1 MCKVTQNIVTDLNE
15 QPALMNDLISTL
27 TEFSTG
33 TPWWDEN
40 YKRVLIIARGSSARV
55 GELLVR
61 SVAKSHPGLVT
72 SFSPTDITADQDLR
86 NVLVIAISQSGST
99 DEVVRAAALAQQN
112 HAYVIAITNDP
123 QSQLAKHCDYLVNLN
138 LGPERAVPATKTVTA
153 TALVLLMIA
162 NVINGQKIESKQW
175 LLLPDLIQKVLKSKS
190 NGLAQIPAFVLSRGV
205 GTPIAMEAALKF
217 TEITKVPVVALSAND
232 FLHGTTAALKP
243 SDEVLL
249 ISLADDDLPGG
260 LDLVKKHLEAK
271 AINWHVIDSSMF
283 CNSDF
288 PSSLQAIISLVQVQ
302 VCVLETCINLG
313 IDPDQD
319 VGLTK
324 ITKT

>member
-1 MCKVTQNIVTDLNE
+1 M
-15 QPALMNDLISTL
+15 
-27 TEFSTG
+27 
-33 TPWWDEN
+33 
-40 YKRVLIIARGSSARV
+40 
-55 GELLVR
+55 
-61 SVAKSHPGLVT
+61 
-72 SFSPTDITADQDLR
+72 
-86 NVLVIAISQSGST
+86 
-99 DEVVRAAALAQQN
+99 
-112 HAYVIAITNDP
+112 
-123 QSQLAKHCDYLVNLN
+123 
-138 LGPERAVPATKTVTA
+138 
-153 TALVLLMIA
+153 
-162 NVINGQKIESKQW
+162 
-175 LLLPDLIQKVLKSKS
+175 
-190 NGLAQIPAFVLSRGV
+190 LSRGV

-232 FLHGTTAALKP
+232 FLHGTTAALQP

-271 AINWHVIDSSMF
+271 AINWHVIDSSRF